1 MVENVLGNTG
11 GLIKV
16 LSIMYIAVVQ
26 AVLLYG
32 RKIWVV
38 TDAMMTVLEGF
49 NHRFVRRTMGMT
61 VKKGYSREW

>member
-1 MVENVLGNTG
+1 MIKAREMVYKE
-11 GLIKV
+11 
-16 LSIMYIAVVQ
+16 VVQ
-26 AVLLYG
+26 VVLLYG